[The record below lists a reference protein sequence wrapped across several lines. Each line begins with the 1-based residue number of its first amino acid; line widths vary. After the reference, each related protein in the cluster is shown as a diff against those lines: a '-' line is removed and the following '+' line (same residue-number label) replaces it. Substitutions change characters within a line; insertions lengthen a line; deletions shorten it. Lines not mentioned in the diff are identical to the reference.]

1 MALLKQDQSIDDV
14 KSLMLRDVEDYIDY
28 YSNPEFVDKELGVL
42 EIVGIVLLV
51 LVIVAIVLTVTIEVL
66 VKKGKLPKIA
76 ARRAKKK
83 AKRLAKKQ
91 ARKDKKLGV
100 ASAAE
105 DTDGI
110 LLADEGTGDI
120 TVSIEEDQGDGEQ

>member
-1 MALLKQDQSIDDV
+1 
-14 KSLMLRDVEDYIDY
+14 MLV
-28 YSNPEFVDKELGVL
+28 F
-42 EIVGIVLLV
+42 VGIVLLV
-51 LVIVAIVLTVTIEVL
+51 LVVVAIVLIVTLEVL
-66 VKKGKLPKIA
+66 VMKGKLPKIA

-100 ASAAE
+100 APACE

-110 LLADEGTGDI
+110 LLADEDTGDI
-120 TVSIEEDQGDGEQ
+120 TVSIEENQGDGEQ